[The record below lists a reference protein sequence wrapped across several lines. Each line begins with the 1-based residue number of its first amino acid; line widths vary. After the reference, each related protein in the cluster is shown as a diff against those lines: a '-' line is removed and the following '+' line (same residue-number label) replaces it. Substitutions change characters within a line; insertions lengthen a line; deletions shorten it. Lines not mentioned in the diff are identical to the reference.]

1 MHSIFVQ
8 YLFLILIILAL
19 NLIAD
24 KLRLAYPIVL
34 VVGGLAL
41 SFTTQ
46 FSRIS
51 IPQPDFVYNFYGY
64 SCYPR
69 VPGTDAPVGDP
80 DGEGGRQVHHD
91 LGSRAGILIQ
101 KKAVETS
108 LQLLR
113 EERLTN
119 GES

>member
-46 FSRIS
+46 FSGIS
-51 IPQPDFVYNFYGY
+51 IHPELVFFIFLPPLLYEAANIVE
-64 SCYPR
+64 R
-69 VPGTDAPVGDP
+69 VLEMATIDREFCFSDR
-80 DGEGGRQVHHD
+80 DNHRM
-91 LGSRAGILIQ
+91 RYR
-101 KKAVETS
+101 
-108 LQLLR
+108 LR
-113 EERLTN
+113 
-119 GES
+119 